1 MNKVIQ
7 SLSGAAADHFT
18 DLLRD
23 ICLRENSS
31 PDGIIHIMMNIG
43 DLVRKSYYLSDD
55 LAFQC
60 MRLANGL
67 MVPDTVTYFIRQIQS
82 LTVLFQNIHGT
93 DTLLCMLESK
103 RTDSVQ
109 SPLSRMSERCM
120 SQIMPQCNCL
130 HQILVQL
137 QSLCYGSGCLGYL
150 QCMRQSGPI
159 VVSLRCQ
166 KHLCFILQSAECLA
180 VDNTVSVPLKY
191 RPDITL
197 FLRLQ
202 PSL

>member
-1 MNKVIQ
+1 MYEACQWSDGSGYRHVLHTSNSVPYRPFPEYPRYGHSALHARIQ
-7 SLSGAAADHFT
+7 T
-18 DLLRD
+18 DRLCSEPAL
-23 ICLRENSS
+23 
-31 PDGIIHIMMNIG
+31 PH
-43 DLVRKSYYLSDD
+43 VR
-55 LAFQC
+55 
-60 MRLANGL
+60 
-67 MVPDTVTYFIRQIQS
+67 TVY
-82 LTVLFQNIHGT
+82 V
-93 DTLLCMLESK
+93 
-103 RTDSVQ
+103 
-109 SPLSRMSERCM
+109 
-120 SQIMPQCNCL
+120 QIMPQCNCL

>member
-18 DLLRD
+18 NFLRD

-43 DLVRKSYYLSDD
+43 DLIGKSDD

-67 MVPDTVTYFIRQIQS
+67 MVPDTVTHFICQIQS

-93 DTLLCMLESK
+93 DTLLCVLESK

-166 KHLCFILQSAECLA
+166 KHLCFILQSAECLT
-180 VDNTVSVPLKY
+180 VDDTVSVPLKY